1 MMLKSKRSNGFRGP
15 LVGAAIAA
23 AALVGFTSSALAGGT
38 GKLPSDA
45 IAAHTPEEHAA
56 LAEGYRRQA
65 AEVGA
70 KAAEAERRLAT
81 VKRAGGKIQ
90 QNLIGVQS
98 ERVRQYR
105 AQEAELVQL
114 AESHERHV
122 DFAKK

>member
-15 LVGAAIAA
+15 LVGVAIAA
-23 AALVGFTSSALAGGT
+23 AAFVGFASTASAG

-45 IAAHTPEEHAA
+45 ASAHTPEEHAA

-65 AEVGA
+65 TEVGA
-70 KAAEAERRLAT
+70 KADAAERRLAT

-90 QNLIGVQS
+90 QNLVGVQS
-98 ERVRQYR
+98 QRVRQYR
-105 AQEAELVQL
+105 TQQEELVQL
-114 AESHERHV
+114 AEAHERHV